1 MKNNQ
6 YTKLMTEILN
16 HVCNCGSLFDKYVPK
31 KNMCVLERSNV
42 PLTNFSMELTR
53 NE

>member
-6 YTKLMTEILN
+6 HAKLMTEILN
-16 HVCNCGSLFDKYVPK
+16 YICNCGSLFDKYVPK
-31 KNMCVLERSNV
+31 KNMHVLERSIV
-42 PLTNFSMELTR
+42 PLTNLVLELTR